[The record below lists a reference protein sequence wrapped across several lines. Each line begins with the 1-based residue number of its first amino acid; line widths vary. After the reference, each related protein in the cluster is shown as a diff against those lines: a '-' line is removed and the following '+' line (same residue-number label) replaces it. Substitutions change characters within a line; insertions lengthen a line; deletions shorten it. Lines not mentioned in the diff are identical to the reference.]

1 MRTFWCRVGMSI
13 DVTDYEYRTL
23 CGKDRKAAE
32 TLLVK
37 ILRDPK
43 KSWLSGETYFPEE
56 AQYEYDENIEASLS
70 EESGL
75 AICESDFDLH
85 EQSTNQGGV
94 K

>member
-1 MRTFWCRVGMSI
+1 MRTFWCRVGMAI
-13 DVTDYEYRTL
+13 DITDDEYRTL

-32 TLLVK
+32 RLLAK
-37 ILRDPK
+37 ILRDPN
-43 KSWLSGETYFPEE
+43 KSRLNGETYFPEE

-75 AICESDFDLH
+75 LICESDFDLY
-85 EQSTNQGGV
+85 EQPANQGGV